1 MRGIASLLLV
11 PALAG
16 LPASNAAP
24 AQQSVVAPPDEAR
37 ALSERAITNQHH
49 NDDVVNQ
56 YERIERHYARQGSR
70 VVEDKIYRVVPTGT
84 GTLKLLIKQNGRAV
98 DPAYY
103 RKQLRDWEQVLQ
115 VAVNPDDPRERES
128 EEKARKKARERA
140 ELVDAVRQA
149 FRFTEVGR
157 EEHDGRAW
165 AKIAI
170 EPNPAYRPRSSS
182 VELLT
187 HVRATLWIDEAA
199 AQMARAE
206 ANIIRD
212 ISFGGGILGKVYRG
226 GHFEMEQDEVA
237 PGVWLPTRYQ
247 YDFEGRKFFFG
258 FSVHETTEV
267 SRYRYVG
274 SPKDALALVRG
285 ELATGQ
291 GLPADP

>member
-24 AQQSVVAPPDEAR
+24 TQQSAAGQPDEAR
-37 ALSERAITNQHH
+37 TLSERAIANQHR

-56 YERIERHYARQGSR
+56 YERIERHYVRQGSR
-70 VVEDKIYRVVPTGT
+70 VVDDKIYRVVPTGT

-103 RKQLRDWEQVLQ
+103 KKQLRDWEQVLQ
-115 VAVNPDDPRERES
+115 VAVNPSDPRERES

-149 FRFTEVGR
+149 FRFTQVGR

-170 EPNPAYRPRSSS
+170 DPNPAYRPRSSS

-226 GHFEMEQDEVA
+226 GHFEMEQAEVA

-247 YDFEGRKFFFG
+247 YDLEGRKLFFG
-258 FSVHETTEV
+258 FTVHETTEV

-274 SPKDALALVRG
+274 TPKDALVLVRS
-285 ELATGQ
+285 ELTTGQ